1 MTTKP
6 DFFSGWV
13 EPESAANTDYQPIY
27 PFNNVTQTESGHLF
41 EMDDTPKRERI
52 RLAHRTGTFIEMHP
66 NGDEVH
72 KVFGDGYEITIKD
85 KNVLIQGK
93 CNIEILGDAN
103 IHVHGDK
110 IEQVDGNYE
119 LRVKKNFNQVVEG
132 VTLFT
137 SKSDMDIAV
146 GTNPVSGAGLTISV
160 MDCIVFNGDFNVNGE
175 ITSDK
180 ITSRGRIDGEGIS
193 AGLQGFVSLKGGLAI
208 GAPPI
213 AIPNMILCSGI
224 IASTVGM
231 MTGGY
236 VKASGTVTAPTAE
249 FGAMNAVL
257 MADKINTNIYDFH
270 IHPAPKGYTGAPLT
284 PMTGAF

>member
-193 AGLQGFVSLKGGLAI
+193 AGKLGFVSLKGGLAI
-208 GAPPI
+208 GEPVA
-213 AIPNMILCSGI
+213 LLGQI
-224 IASTVGM
+224 IC
-231 MTGGY
+231 
-236 VKASGTVTAPTAE
+236 SGTVNAGLGINSLGFVNAAVTMNSPEAN
-249 FGAMNAVL
+249 FGTMEAVL
-257 MADKINTNIYDFH
+257 MTDSINTLIYKNH
-270 IHPAPKGYTGAPLT
+270 RHPAPKGITGIT
-284 PMTGAF
+284 FNPMV

>member
-93 CNIEILGDAN
+93 CNIEVLGDAN
-103 IHVHGDK
+103 IHILGDK
-110 IEQVDGNYE
+110 IEQIDGNYE
-119 LRVKKNFNQVVEG
+119 LRVKKNYTQTVEG
-132 VTLFT
+132 VAMVTTKNDMIMRVGATLT
-137 SKSDMDIAV
+137 
-146 GTNPVSGAGLTISV
+146 GALSISV
-160 MDCIVFNGDFNVNGE
+160 GDCIFLSGDINADGE
-175 ITSDK
+175 VTAQK
-180 ITSRGRIDGEGIS
+180 ITSQGRVDALGGVS
-193 AGLQGFVSLKGGLAI
+193 AGKFGFVSLEGGLSI
-208 GAPPI
+208 GVPVAVPGQI
-213 AIPNMILCSGI
+213 ICSGTI
-224 IASTVGM
+224 SAGIGM
-231 MTGGY
+231 NSLGFVNAGVVMN
-236 VKASGTVTAPTAE
+236 APTTN
-249 FGAMNAVL
+249 FGIMNSVL
-257 MADKINTNIYDFH
+257 MTDIINTTTYDFH
-270 IHPAPKGYTGAPLT
+270 THPAPRGITGIPFN
-284 PMTGAF
+284 PMI

>member
-27 PFNNVTQTESGHLF
+27 PFNTVTQTESGHLF
-41 EMDDTPKRERI
+41 ELDDTPKRERI

-110 IEQVDGNYE
+110 IEQIDGSYE
-119 LRVKKNFNQVVEG
+119 LRVKKNYNRVVEG
-132 VTLFT
+132 ITMIT
-137 SKSDMDIAV
+137 SKSDMDIVV
-146 GTNPVSGAGLTISV
+146 GTDPKVGAGLTLSV
-160 MDCIVFNGDFNVNGE
+160 IDCIVFNGDFNVNGE

-180 ITSRGRIDGEGIS
+180 ITSRGRIDGEGIR
-193 AGLQGFVSLKGGLAI
+193 AGIQGFTSLLGGLAI
-208 GAPPI
+208 GPPGPAAPGQI
-213 AIPNMILCSGI
+213 FCSGTI
-224 IASTVGM
+224 NAGIGM
-231 MTGGY
+231 NSKGFINAAVSMN
-236 VKASGTVTAPTAE
+236 SPTAN
-249 FGAMNAVL
+249 FGIMDAVL
-257 MADKINTNIYDFH
+257 MTDSINTSIYDFH
-270 IHPAPKGYTGAPLT
+270 RHPAPRGITGIPFN
-284 PMTGAF
+284 PMV

>member
-6 DFFSGWV
+6 DFFTGWV
-13 EPESAANTDYQPIY
+13 EPESAANTDYQPIH
-27 PFNNVTQTESGHLF
+27 PFNTVTQTESGHLF
-41 EMDDTPKRERI
+41 EMDDTPNRERI

-85 KNVLIQGK
+85 KNVLIQGT

-103 IHVHGDK
+103 IHVHGNK

-119 LRVKKNFNQVVEG
+119 LNVKKNYTQVVEG
-132 VTLFT
+132 ITMIT

-146 GTNPVSGAGLTISV
+146 GTDPISGAGLTISV

-193 AGLQGFVSLKGGLAI
+193 AGSQGFVSLKGGLSIGVPIAVPEQIICAGKISAGVGIDSLGYI
-208 GAPPI
+208 GA
-213 AIPNMILCSGI
+213 
-224 IASTVGM
+224 
-231 MTGGY
+231 
-236 VKASGTVTAPTAE
+236 GTIMTAPRTE
-249 FGAMNAVL
+249 FGTMNAVL
-257 MADKINTNIYDFH
+257 MHDSINTVVFDFH
-270 IHPAPKGYTGAPLT
+270 VHPAPKG
-284 PMTGAF
+284 MTGLPTTEMT